1 MKKKAAKMVLAGFA
15 IVVFLLIGG
24 IISKRIKASERF
36 ARISSLP
43 DFTIPTID
51 GSLFNTSE
59 ISEGPLLI
67 TYFHPECEHCQ
78 YEISSLAKSNI
89 PECGVKI
96 LLVSYA
102 SSQQIRSFMGKF
114 DVKNDSTF
122 HILSDTAFIFSEL
135 FRIDVI
141 PSNFIYN
148 EDLRLVKILKGE
160 TNIETITKYLQSG
173 NQY

>member
-1 MKKKAAKMVLAGFA
+1 MVFTAF
-15 IVVFLLIGG
+15 VVVLFLLVGG
-24 IISKRIKASERF
+24 IVNKREKACEQL

-51 GSLFNTSE
+51 GSLYNSSE

-78 YEISSLAKSNI
+78 YEILSLTKSNI
-89 PECGVKI
+89 PESGIKI

-135 FRIDVI
+135 FRTDVI

-148 EDLRLVKILKGE
+148 EDLRLVKVLKGE

>member
-1 MKKKAAKMVLAGFA
+1 MKKRVAKMVFTAF
-15 IVVFLLIGG
+15 VVVLFLLVGG
-24 IISKRIKASERF
+24 IVNKREKACEQL

-51 GSLFNTSE
+51 GSLYNTSE
-59 ISEGPLLI
+59 ISEGPVLI

-89 PECGVKI
+89 PESGVKI

-102 SSQQIRSFMGKF
+102 SRAQIRSFMGKY
-114 DVKNDSTF
+114 DIKNDSTF
-122 HILSDTAFIFSEL
+122 HILSDTAFIFSKL
-135 FRIDVI
+135 FNTDVI

>member
-1 MKKKAAKMVLAGFA
+1 MKKMVAKMVFA
-15 IVVFLLIGG
+15 AFVVVVFLLIGG
-24 IISKRIKASERF
+24 IVNKRIKASERL

-43 DFTIPTID
+43 DFTIPTIE
-51 GSLFNTSE
+51 GSLFNTRE

-89 PECGVKI
+89 PESGVKI

-102 SSQQIRSFMGKF
+102 SSQQIRSFLGKI
-114 DVKNDSTF
+114 DVINDSTF
-122 HILSDTAFIFSEL
+122 HILSDTTFIFSEL
-135 FRIDVI
+135 FRTDVI